1 MKNYLL
7 TLLQHCSEEQ
17 FGQDAIEHAILNGA
31 LELTYNLETDC
42 HQIFDPRSNCCEAPP
57 SGELSFAR
65 AGELGGRTS
74 AGRCR
79 QCGDGA
85 LFTTRY
91 DQFVADYQ
99 RVCNDHAATLAAV
112 YESSGLLEEILRQVP
127 SRGSVPFLP
136 APARNERSADEKRL
150 IPPGGA
156 SVPASR
162 EHVAHQ

>member
-1 MKNYLL
+1 MGSMKNYLL

-42 HQIFDPRSNCCEAPP
+42 HQIFDPHSNCCEAPP
-57 SGELSFAR
+57 SGEIA
-65 AGELGGRTS
+65 ADHT
-74 AGRCR
+74 GRCR

-99 RVCNDHAATLAAV
+99 RVSNDHAATLAAV
-112 YESSGLLEEILRQVP
+112 YESSGLL
-127 SRGSVPFLP
+127 
-136 APARNERSADEKRL
+136 
-150 IPPGGA
+150 
-156 SVPASR
+156 
-162 EHVAHQ
+162 

>member
-7 TLLQHCSEEQ
+7 TLLQHSSEEQ
-17 FGQDAIEHAILNGA
+17 FGQDAIEHAILTGA
-31 LELTYNLETDC
+31 LELTYNLETDS

-57 SGELSFAR
+57 SGEIAAECQAEVR
-65 AGELGGRTS
+65 H
-74 AGRCR
+74 GRCR

-99 RVCNDHAATLAAV
+99 RVSNDHAATLAAV

-127 SRGSVPFLP
+127 FLP
-136 APARNERSADEKRL
+136 APARNELSADEKRL
-150 IPPGGA
+150 VPLA
-156 SVPASR
+156 SSR
-162 EHVAHQ
+162 ELNSCNSCL